1 MNEHQQLEWL
11 EPVFV
16 AAREGDLQVG
26 KQFLKR
32 GGDPNALRED
42 DEDGSCLGL
51 LHIAMDK
58 PAHGADADFETRD
71 DRSDMIRLLIENGA
85 DMDYTTPC
93 GVTPLGYCE
102 YTGEASVLLDLG
114 ANVHALDNNGW
125 SALHFCAMRFHAFA
139 LTRLLLRHGAD
150 PNSATNSGQLAEDV
164 HAKYGRK
171 DGRTAAG
178 LLADVRRAG
187 GWAKYA
193 RAPRIELVRLRS
205 LCARGRATPPPNAVL
220 ERLFNANVQREC
232 LYHGVC
238 NHSTHECAVV
248 KSLVAAAKE
257 NCLAGWREDER
268 GQRSRRM
275 VSRALPNE
283 VFWHILRFWRSS
295 REVDD

>member
-1 MNEHQQLEWL
+1 MNERPPLER
-11 EPVFV
+11 VYD
-16 AAREGDLQVG
+16 AAREGDLEVV
-26 KQFLKR
+26 KQFLTL
-32 GGDPNALRED
+32 GGDPNALQGD
-42 DEDGSCLGL
+42 DEETSVGL
-51 LHIAMDK
+51 LHVAMDK
-58 PAHGADADFETRD
+58 AAHGADADFDTRD
-71 DRSDMIRLLIENGA
+71 DRSDMIRLLVENGA
-85 DMDYTTPC
+85 DVDYTTAC
-93 GVTPLGYCE
+93 GVAPLGYCE
-102 YTGEASVLLDLG
+102 YPGEASVLLDLG
-114 ANVHALDNNGW
+114 ANVNALDNNGW
-125 SALHFCAMRFHAFA
+125 SALFLCGLRFHAFA

-150 PNSATNSGQLAEDV
+150 PNSVSNNGQLAEHV
-164 HAKYGRK
+164 HVLYGQK
-171 DGRTAAG
+171 GGRSAAG
-178 LLADVRRAG
+178 LFADVRRAG

-232 LYHGVC
+232 LYHGVG

-257 NCLAGWREDER
+257 NCLAGWQDDER

>member
-1 MNEHQQLEWL
+1 MY
-11 EPVFV
+11 
-16 AAREGDLQVG
+16 GT
-26 KQFLKR
+26 K
-32 GGDPNALRED
+32 GG
-42 DEDGSCLGL
+42 
-51 LHIAMDK
+51 
-58 PAHGADADFETRD
+58 
-71 DRSDMIRLLIENGA
+71 RS
-85 DMDYTTPC
+85 
-93 GVTPLGYCE
+93 
-102 YTGEASVLLDLG
+102 
-114 ANVHALDNNGW
+114 
-125 SALHFCAMRFHAFA
+125 
-139 LTRLLLRHGAD
+139 
-150 PNSATNSGQLAEDV
+150 
-164 HAKYGRK
+164 
-171 DGRTAAG
+171 AAG

-205 LCARGRATPPPNAVL
+205 LCARGRATPPPNPVL

-268 GQRSRRM
+268 GQRSRRIA
-275 VSRALPNE
+275 SRALPNE

>member
-1 MNEHQQLEWL
+1 MY
-11 EPVFV
+11 
-16 AAREGDLQVG
+16 GT
-26 KQFLKR
+26 R
-32 GGDPNALRED
+32 GG
-42 DEDGSCLGL
+42 
-51 LHIAMDK
+51 
-58 PAHGADADFETRD
+58 
-71 DRSDMIRLLIENGA
+71 RS
-85 DMDYTTPC
+85 
-93 GVTPLGYCE
+93 
-102 YTGEASVLLDLG
+102 
-114 ANVHALDNNGW
+114 
-125 SALHFCAMRFHAFA
+125 
-139 LTRLLLRHGAD
+139 
-150 PNSATNSGQLAEDV
+150 
-164 HAKYGRK
+164 
-171 DGRTAAG
+171 AAG

-187 GWAKYA
+187 GWAKYT

-257 NCLAGWREDER
+257 NCLAGWQDDER

>member
-1 MNEHQQLEWL
+1 MNERPQLEQ
-11 EPVFV
+11 VFA
-16 AAREGDLQVG
+16 AAREGDLEVV
-26 KQFLKR
+26 KQFLTL
-32 GGDPNALRED
+32 GGDPNALQANNE
-42 DEDGSCLGL
+42 GTIVGL
-51 LHIAMDK
+51 LHVAMDK
-58 PAHGADADFETRD
+58 AAHGADSEFETRD
-71 DRSDMIRLLIENGA
+71 DRSDMIRLLVENGA
-85 DMDYTTPC
+85 DVDYSSAN
-93 GVTPLGYCE
+93 GVAPLVFCE
-102 YTGEASVLLDLG
+102 YPGEASVLLDLG
-114 ANVHALDNNGW
+114 ANVDARDKYTGW
-125 SALHFCAMRFHAFA
+125 SALHFYAMRFHAFA
-139 LTRLLLRHGAD
+139 LTRVLLRRGAD
-150 PNSATNSGQLAEDV
+150 PNSASNSGQLAEDV
-164 HAKYGRK
+164 TSTYGTES
-171 DGRTAAG
+171 GRRAAG

-193 RAPRIELVRLRS
+193 RAPRIELARLRS

-220 ERLFNANVQREC
+220 ERLFNANAQREC

-268 GQRSRRM
+268 DQRSRRM

>member
-1 MNEHQQLEWL
+1 MNERPQLEQ
-11 EPVFV
+11 VFA
-16 AAREGDLQVG
+16 AAREGDLEVV
-26 KQFLKR
+26 KQFLTL
-32 GGDPNALRED
+32 GGDPNALQANNE
-42 DEDGSCLGL
+42 GTIVGL
-51 LHIAMDK
+51 LHVAMDK
-58 PAHGADADFETRD
+58 AAHGADSEFETRD
-71 DRSDMIRLLIENGA
+71 DRSDMIRLLVENGA
-85 DMDYTTPC
+85 DVDYVNTS
-93 GVTPLGYCE
+93 GVAPLAYCE
-102 YTGEASVLLDLG
+102 YPGEASVLLDLG
-114 ANVHALDNNGW
+114 ANVNALDNNGW
-125 SALHFCAMRFHAFA
+125 SALHFYALRFHAVA

-150 PNSATNSGQLAEDV
+150 HNSANNSGQLAEDV
-164 HAKYGRK
+164 HATYYGQGVK
-171 DGRTAAG
+171 DGRSAAG

-193 RAPRIELVRLRS
+193 RAPRIELARLRS

-220 ERLFNANVQREC
+220 ERLFNANAQREC

-275 VSRALPNE
+275 ASRALPNE

>member
-1 MNEHQQLEWL
+1 
-11 EPVFV
+11 
-16 AAREGDLQVG
+16 
-26 KQFLKR
+26 
-32 GGDPNALRED
+32 
-42 DEDGSCLGL
+42 
-51 LHIAMDK
+51 
-58 PAHGADADFETRD
+58 
-71 DRSDMIRLLIENGA
+71 MIRLLVENGA
-85 DMDYTTPC
+85 GVAKPD
-93 GVTPLGYCE
+93 GVTPLLYCE
-102 YTGEASVLLDLG
+102 YPGEASLLLDLG
-114 ANVHALDNNGW
+114 ANVNARDEDGW
-125 SALHFCAMRFHAFA
+125 TALHFYALRFHGLA

-150 PNSATNSGQLAEDV
+150 PNARNENGDLPEVFSR
-164 HAKYGRK
+164 YGRKK

-220 ERLFNANVQREC
+220 ERLFNVQREC

-238 NHSTHECAVV
+238 NHTTHECAVV

-257 NCLAGWREDER
+257 NCLAGWQEDER